1 MIHNFYKKMQYKMFK
16 YKMFKIKMNI
26 KIKIFKKVKI
36 ILQKK

>member
-16 YKMFKIKMNI
+16 QKIIKIKMNI